1 MNRVV
6 RSTPV
11 PIAVGKFGASIMSH
25 GSAGLDQR
33 GRELLVERV
42 CDQGW
47 AVAHAAR
54 ARDIPDP
61 RGPRPL
67 RRASADLRR

>member
-1 MNRVV
+1 
-6 RSTPV
+6 
-11 PIAVGKFGASIMSH
+11 MSH

>member
-1 MNRVV
+1 
-6 RSTPV
+6 
-11 PIAVGKFGASIMSH
+11 MSH
-25 GSAGLDQR
+25 GSARPDQR

-47 AVAHAAR
+47 AVAHAAK

-61 RGPRPL
+61 RGSGPRPL